1 MKKVW
6 AAIWGIAAGAFVA
19 VIGTVMHQT
28 ILGGFPFGITL
39 AFLAVIGLGLQARKQ
54 RLRGWLYAIALSI
67 VIFLTGQ
74 SSNQDSMIPATTL
87 GYTWGYGSI
96 ALAIFI
102 AMFPRF
108 KKS

>member
-6 AAIWGIAAGAFVA
+6 AAIWGIAAGVLVA
-19 VIGTVMHQT
+19 IIGTVMHQT
-28 ILGGFPFGITL
+28 IVAGFPFGITL
-39 AFLAVIGLGLQARKQ
+39 AFLTILGFGIQARAQ
-54 RLRGWLYAIALSI
+54 RMRGWMFAIALTG
-67 VIFLTGQ
+67 VIFLAGQ
-74 SSNQDSMIPATTL
+74 SSNQDSMIPATAL

>member
-1 MKKVW
+1 VKKVLTS
-6 AAIWGIAAGAFVA
+6 IWGMGAGVFVA

-28 ILGGFPFGITL
+28 IIGGFPFGITL
-39 AFLAVIGLGLQARKQ
+39 AFLTVLGFGLRARAH
-54 RLRGWLYAIALSI
+54 RLRGWLFAIALAV
-67 VIFLTGQ
+67 VIFITGQ

-108 KKS
+108 KKN